1 MAEQQTILRNLR
13 LMRTLRK
20 RPMTIA
26 QMLDLLRSDG
36 VTHRRTVYRCL
47 ETFEDLG
54 LKLKKVG
61 RTYLIEDT
69 NADRDFSLDDLT
81 TKELDLIRSS
91 LSAFDS
97 PLVPMILQKLE
108 DNTQVVQMVDSMVR
122 QQAERNIEQLKLS
135 IKQNFCVRLHRY
147 QSLKSDNK
155 ISNYTIEPKELQKGG
170 KLVYAYNLA
179 NDKMQKFST
188 DRIESVEILRGQMQ
202 THEKAFEHS
211 DVFGYDHTEARAL
224 KLRLTERAM
233 LIMREEFPRSDKY
246 IRDDGGNYWVF
257 EHIYCNPQKPDALI
271 RFILS
276 LPKDIEILVPNDLKV
291 LIRAATEGV
300 TW

>member
-13 LMRTLRK
+13 LMRALRK

-26 QMLDLLRSDG
+26 QMLDLLRNDG

-47 ETFEDLG
+47 EAFEELG
-54 LKLKKVG
+54 LNLKKVG
-61 RTYLIEDT
+61 KTFAIEDS
-69 NADRDFSLDDLT
+69 NANQDFALDDLSA
-81 TKELDLIRSS
+81 KELDLIRST
-91 LSAFDS
+91 LSAIDN
-97 PLVPMILQKLE
+97 PMVDTILQKLE
-108 DNTQVVQMVDSMVR
+108 DTQHVVSMVDSMVR
-122 QQAERNIEQLKLS
+122 QQAERNIAQFKLA

-155 ISNYTIEPKELQKGG
+155 ISDYTIEPKELQKGG

-188 DRIESVEILRGQMQ
+188 DRIESVEILKGQKQ

-211 DVFGYDHTEARAL
+211 DVFGYDHKEARAL

-246 IRDDGGNYWVF
+246 IRDDGGGYWLF

-276 LPKDIEILVPNDLKV
+276 LPKDIEILVPNDLKGLV
-291 LIRAATEGV
+291 RAATEGV

>member
-13 LMRTLRK
+13 LMRALRK

-26 QMLDLLRSDG
+26 QMLDLLRNDG

-81 TKELDLIRSS
+81 TKELDLIRSA
-91 LSAFDS
+91 LSAFES
-97 PLVPMILQKLE
+97 PLAPMILQKLE

-122 QQAERNIEQLKLS
+122 QQAERNIEQLKLA
-135 IKQNFCVRLHRY
+135 IKQNYCVRLHRY
-147 QSLKSDNK
+147 QSLKSYNK

-188 DRIESVEILRGQMQ
+188 DRIESVEILKGQIQ

-211 DVFGYDHTEARAL
+211 DVFGYDHSEARAL

>member
-13 LMRTLRK
+13 LMRALRK

-108 DNTQVVQMVDSMVR
+108 DNTQVILMVDSMVR
-122 QQAERNIEQLKLS
+122 QQAERNIEQLKVA
-135 IKQNFCVRLHRY
+135 IKQNYCVHLHRY

-155 ISNYTIEPKELQKGG
+155 ISDYNIEPKELQKGG
-170 KLVYAYNLA
+170 KLVYAYDLTA
-179 NDKMQKFST
+179 HKMLKFST
-188 DRIESVEILRGQMQ
+188 DRIESVDILRGQMQ
-202 THEKAFEHS
+202 THKKAFEHA
-211 DVFGYDHTEARAL
+211 DVFGYAHAEARAL
-224 KLRLTERAM
+224 KLRLTERAY
-233 LIMREEFPRSDKY
+233 LIMREEFPRADKY
-246 IRDDGGNYWVF
+246 LRDDGGNYWIF
-257 EHIYCNPQKPDALI
+257 ENIYCNPEKPDALI

-276 LPKDIEILVPNDLKV
+276 LPKDIEILVPHDLKE

>member
-1 MAEQQTILRNLR
+1 M
-13 LMRTLRK
+13 
-20 RPMTIA
+20 
-26 QMLDLLRSDG
+26 
-36 VTHRRTVYRCL
+36 
-47 ETFEDLG
+47 
-54 LKLKKVG
+54 
-61 RTYLIEDT
+61 
-69 NADRDFSLDDLT
+69 
-81 TKELDLIRSS
+81 
-91 LSAFDS
+91 
-97 PLVPMILQKLE
+97 
-108 DNTQVVQMVDSMVR
+108 
-122 QQAERNIEQLKLS
+122 
-135 IKQNFCVRLHRY
+135 
-147 QSLKSDNK
+147 KSDNK

-188 DRIESVEILRGQMQ
+188 DRIESVEILKGQIQ

-211 DVFGYDHTEARAL
+211 DVFGYDHSEARAL

>member
-13 LMRTLRK
+13 LMRALRK

-26 QMLDLLRSDG
+26 QMLDLLRNDG

-81 TKELDLIRSS
+81 TKELDLIRSA
-91 LSAFDS
+91 LSAFES
-97 PLVPMILQKLE
+97 PLAPMILQKLE

-122 QQAERNIEQLKLS
+122 QQAERNIEQLKLA
-135 IKQNFCVRLHRY
+135 IKQNYCVRLHRY

-188 DRIESVEILRGQMQ
+188 DRIESVEILKGQIQ

-211 DVFGYDHTEARAL
+211 DVFGYDHSEARAL

-276 LPKDIEILVPNDLKV
+276 LPKDIEILVPNDLKGLV
-291 LIRAATEGV
+291 RAATEGV